1 MAMKILKL
9 TPILLGFPVYI
20 IGLIIYLIYGQ
31 RWTPFQILFIIIFFV
46 FMSML
51 LLVERMVLACC
62 LEVNI
67 KKLWIME
74 TIFMFFVLIALY
86 WVSILGH

>member
-74 TIFMFFVLIALY
+74 TIFMFFVLIELY